1 MVHVP
6 SMLSVRN
13 ALRRGEIHL
22 VVCPYGKVEVE
33 EERNLLIQNYG
44 DRGATILQF
53 TKTVDKQVNQEDERY
68 QKPLRE
74 ANKIRSTLNTPV
86 HVQVGNRAKLKQ
98 LIVFLK

>member
-1 MVHVP
+1 M
-6 SMLSVRN
+6 
-13 ALRRGEIHL
+13 

-68 QKPLRE
+68 QKP
-74 ANKIRSTLNTPV
+74 
-86 HVQVGNRAKLKQ
+86 
-98 LIVFLK
+98 